1 MHPINIRLPA
11 AMIEALRAQ
20 AEAHNL
26 PLAAHVRSQLA
37 ATIAKPH
44 NILKGS
50 IR

>member
-1 MHPINIRLPA
+1 MNIRLPA

-37 ATIAKPH
+37 ATLNKPH
-44 NILKGS
+44 NVLRGPA
-50 IR
+50 R